1 MVREKAQAV
10 DAVRPKVPMDK
21 LGADCP
27 IVVRKRSNVRGAKGA
42 GYSRVLGQRGNRRSL
57 IVPEGDSLQRVARAV

>member
-10 DAVRPKVPMDK
+10 EAVRPKVPMDK

-27 IVVRKRSNVRGAKGA
+27 IVVTKRSNVRGAKGA
-42 GYSRVLGQRGNRRSL
+42 GYSRVLGQRETG
-57 IVPEGDSLQRVARAV
+57 GA

>member
-10 DAVRPKVPMDK
+10 DAVRPEVPRDK

-27 IVVRKRSNVRGAKGA
+27 IVVMKRSNVRGAKGA
-42 GYSRVLGQRGNRRSL
+42 GYSRGLGQRETG
-57 IVPEGDSLQRVARAV
+57 GA